1 MITSTKIAS
10 FNTDKCKVLHVGQNN
25 PKKQYRL
32 GSEWLEGSSAEKD
45 MGILTE
51 SMPGVGQQYGFA
63 AMKANHVLGCSCR
76 DTPSRPSDID
86 YSTLLGIC

>member
-32 GSEWLEGSSAEKD
+32 EGSSAEKD

-51 SMPGVGQQYGFA
+51 SMPGVGQQYGLA

-86 YSTLLGIC
+86 YSTLLGTC